1 MVSPE
6 RPAPAQPRRLVLLD
20 EAELALD
27 RDQPAQHIVAQQ
39 FSRGRCWRAGGDRAQ
54 QAPQRPVFEAAPA
67 GNRGIGQPALVA
79 VERELDL
86 VERPPLWAR
95 PALSDRCAQR
105 GDRRGGNAD
114 AVS

>member
-1 MVSPE
+1 MP
-6 RPAPAQPRRLVLLD
+6 VL
-20 EAELALD
+20 AELALD
-27 RDQPAQHIVAQQ
+27 RGERIEQLPMRTLRR
-39 FSRGRCWRAGGDRAQ
+39 RGRCWRAGGDRAQ
-54 QAPQRPVFEAAPA
+54 QAPQRPVFEAEPA